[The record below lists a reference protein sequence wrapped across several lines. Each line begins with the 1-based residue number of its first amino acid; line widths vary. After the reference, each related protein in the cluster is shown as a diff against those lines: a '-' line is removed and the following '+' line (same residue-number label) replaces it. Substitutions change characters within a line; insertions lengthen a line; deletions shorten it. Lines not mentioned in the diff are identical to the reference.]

1 MSSRRDAVPNELYT
15 EASRFKSEDDGM
27 NDECKNTPKP
37 DWSSYLNEGK
47 ADAAFLAERPDIVE
61 EGKREGD

>member
-1 MSSRRDAVPNELYT
+1 
-15 EASRFKSEDDGM
+15 M